1 MRRATTRAAGL
12 AIAGLAFFALT
23 GAHAQDVELLV
34 KHSSVSNGPDG
45 VKRSTEFSER
55 VTRTVDT
62 VWISRVLPANAHS
75 GHDHAK
81 GGDEHKHLDVAT
93 AARWITRR
101 ADGAVRMRLVPND
114 EKVLVSVTKPDF
126 GNVGFDGSWVA
137 AWSLIDPATLKR
149 MKAGPASGDL
159 TTYTMADKGRH
170 LKIVWNNKMQIPALV
185 QSFDQNSRQETVVQ
199 VVGPPAS
206 HPWDKLQA
214 LAAKDYSDYLD

>member
-1 MRRATTRAAGL
+1 MRHPTTRAAGL
-12 AIAGLAFFALT
+12 ALIGLAFFSFT
-23 GAHAQDVELLV
+23 SAHAQDVELLV

-55 VTRTVDT
+55 VIRTADT

-75 GHDHAK
+75 NHDHAK

-93 AARWITRR
+93 SARWITRD
-101 ADGAVRMRLVPND
+101 ATGSVQMRLVPSD
-114 EKVLVSVTKPDF
+114 EKVLVTVTRPDF

-149 MKAGPASGDL
+149 MKAGRPSGDL
-159 TTYTMADKGRH
+159 TTYTLADKGRN
-170 LKIVWNNKMQIPALV
+170 LKVVWNNKLQVPASV
-185 QSFDQNSRQETVVQ
+185 QSYDRNSRQETVVQ
-199 VVGPPAS
+199 VVGAPS
-206 HPWDKLQA
+206 SRPWDKLQA